1 VKLIEAIPDLANFI
15 ILLPNGKLGIYRD
28 TGEFVV
34 QQKFTDLFAE
44 HIRDLLKT
52 YQDNPDADGYR
63 IAIVYPT
70 REDKP
75 WKSATLALETDILRR
90 LYPSGGTR
98 DRELTSFQ
106 KRNIEKSVY
115 QGMELLM
122 EHHDEALPGVQIYCP
137 VLFFRQTT
145 LDDYLPIL
153 GREQLPTDAK
163 TPVLEVL
170 NFLAPISIGRRNTEG
185 IGKLTKVIYEGVIHK
200 GVRKNAYGFLG
211 QKGKSAPG
219 GAASG
224 AAIGED
230 ISSKADQAFSSIF
243 GQRSGEGYSGWMK
256 THCSEET
263 RQRVGRWLVEPYKY
277 IDPHKLRFFSQFR
290 DLSLDGLVLLADRHP
305 IFQAPIGTQLLA
317 RGTNDKWNLYLL
329 EGTVQLEAEDG
340 EKIIV
345 EAGTPRA
352 AAPVASLKPR
362 MFNVTTMTP
371 TKFLWIMDTLVSTMT
386 EIDRE
391 RREKNSDELTLES
404 LRGE

>member
-1 VKLIEAIPDLANFI
+1 MKLIEAIPDLANFV
-15 ILLPNGKLGIYRD
+15 ILLANGKLGFYRD

-34 QQKFTDLFAE
+34 QQHFTDLFAD
-44 HIRDLLKT
+44 HIKDFLKT
-52 YQDNPDADGYR
+52 YQDNPDTADYR
-63 IAIVYPT
+63 IGIVYPT
-70 REDKP
+70 RGEKP
-75 WKSATLALETDILRR
+75 WKSATLALETEILRR

-98 DRELTSFQ
+98 DKELTSFQ

-115 QGMELLM
+115 QGIELLM
-122 EHHDEALPGVQIYCP
+122 EHHDESLPGVQIYCP

-153 GREQLPTDAK
+153 GREQLPRDAK

-185 IGKLTKVIYEGVIHK
+185 IGRFTKLIYEGVINK
-200 GVRKNAYGFLG
+200 GVRKSSYGFLG
-211 QKGKSAPG
+211 QKGKSVPG

-230 ISSKADQAFSSIF
+230 ITARADQAFSSIF
-243 GQRSGEGYSGWMK
+243 GQRSGGGYSSWMK

-305 IFQAPIGTQLLA
+305 IFQAPIGTQILA
-317 RGTNDKWNLYLL
+317 RGTNDKWNLYLI

-340 EKIIV
+340 EKLVV
-345 EAGTPRA
+345 EAMTPRA

-371 TKFLWIMDTLVSTMT
+371 TKFLWIMDTLVNTMID
-386 EIDRE
+386 IDRE
-391 RREKNSDELTLES
+391 NREKKDELTVES
-404 LRGE
+404 LRGD